1 MRKRLITLTC
11 LILLAVAIAGAV
23 VLVRTAP
30 KAERKRPPRMAALVE
45 VQSLVKTN
53 ETVVL
58 ELAGVVGPD
67 RDVMV
72 RARVAGEVVAMDPGF
87 VDGGLL
93 VKDDEI
99 LRIDPADYELAL
111 AAARSSLET
120 ARFNHKL
127 ELGRQDVAR
136 REWELLNAAA
146 DASEMERE
154 LALRLP
160 HLAASRAALAAAQA
174 GVQKASL
181 DLERT
186 SIRAPFNAVVLTR
199 NVNVGSQAS
208 PQDVLARLAGTD
220 VYWVTVSIPV
230 DRLGWVTVPGSRA
243 HLVAASGAVREG
255 IVINRLADLEQKGRM
270 ARLVVAVDD
279 PLCLKPGNED
289 LAPLLLGEYVRAAVE
304 GRRLDGVYSM
314 PRKALRE
321 DRYVWLARS
330 GKLAIAPVEVLWRDA
345 ARVLFRDGISDGD
358 SLIVSDLPIP
368 IQGMAV
374 NVAGQA
380 DTMKRQPP
388 PPGKE

>member
-160 HLAASRAALAAAQA
+160 HLAASRAALAAAEA

-181 DLERT
+181 DLERA